1 MFCFTGKRIVT
12 FYRLTTEYTSWMQA
26 HSGTGNR
33 RKSTAQSRSRLKEH
47 LSILQTQLRE
57 MEEQYEKLL
66 PFLSEVEKEEVNNV
80 YLIRLDVICF
90 FFLFC
95 EQKGKE
101 AIGKKPNKL
110 GSKDNDRPSEEEGVD
125 R

>member
-66 PFLSEVEKEEVNNV
+66 PFLSEVEKEE
-80 YLIRLDVICF
+80 
-90 FFLFC
+90 
-95 EQKGKE
+95 KGKE